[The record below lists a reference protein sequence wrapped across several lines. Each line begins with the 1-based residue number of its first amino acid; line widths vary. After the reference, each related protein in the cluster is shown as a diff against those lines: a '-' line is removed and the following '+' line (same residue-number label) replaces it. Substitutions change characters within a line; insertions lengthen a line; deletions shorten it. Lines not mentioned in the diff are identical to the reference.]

1 MCLEIIAQIPKD
13 SKNRVGAKRLSKLTG
28 LHVSK
33 IRYGDGPALHFSATG
48 GCSCDFLGDNA
59 EFDAPVWNLKSLHLP
74 ALADAVKIIGKEAKR
89 FFFLAHWLD
98 GESIKGKYKTKLKEL
113 INDIHENNIKNNILY
128 VIE

>member
-33 IRYGDGPALHFSATG
+33 IRYGDGSALHFSATG
-48 GCSCDFLGDNA
+48 GCSCDFLDVNA
-59 EFDAPVWNLKSLHLP
+59 KFDASVWNLNSSHLP

-89 FFFLAHWLD
+89 FCFLAHWID
-98 GESIKGKYKTKLKEL
+98 GESIKGEHKAKLKEL
-113 INDIHENNIKNNILY
+113 INDIRENNIKNNILY
-128 VIE
+128 LID